1 MNIHILITDDDAVS
15 CRLFAKVLEGE
26 GYQVDWVQTGEAA
39 LTQLRQQSY
48 DLLVVDLRMP
58 GMTGLEVTRT
68 VHREYPLLPVVVMTA
83 FGSMETAIEAIREGA
98 FDYISKPMNLEE
110 LKNVLARA
118 LAQKE
123 RRSREEEDGEGK
135 EDEDSEPFGAV
146 IGRSA
151 AMVEVYKTVA
161 RVAPT
166 KSTVLILGESGTGKE
181 LIARALH
188 QHSPRARRPFVA
200 VDCGVLTETLL
211 ESELFGHVRGAF
223 TGAVSDKKGV
233 FEEAQGG
240 TCFLD
245 EIGDISPTLQAKLL
259 RVLQEHE
266 IRRVGGKE
274 WVKVDVR
281 VVAATNRNLADL
293 VKKHAFRHDLYYRLN
308 VITLRL
314 PPLRERGEDVPALA
328 HYFLKRYSQENEKE
342 VTAISHEALDLLRAY
357 SWPGNIRELENAI
370 EQAVALARQP
380 ILTPE
385 DLPAEVREG
394 VAPDWS
400 QDLLQE
406 EQSFFAG
413 NPTLEEVDK
422 RYVHHVLSR
431 TQGNISRAAKMLD
444 VDRRS
449 LYRMLERFKIAPF
462 SKEPAE

>member
-1 MNIHILITDDDAVS
+1 
-15 CRLFAKVLEGE
+15 
-26 GYQVDWVQTGEAA
+26 
-39 LTQLRQQSY
+39 
-48 DLLVVDLRMP
+48 VVDLRMP

-123 RRSREEEDGEGK
+123 RRSRTEEDGEGK

-400 QDLLQE
+400 RDLLQE

-422 RYVHHVLSR
+422 RYVRHVLSR

-449 LYRMLERFKIAPF
+449 LYRMLERFKIEPF

>member
-123 RRSREEEDGEGK
+123 RRSRTEEDGEGK

-188 QHSPRARRPFVA
+188 QHSPRP
-200 VDCGVLTETLL
+200 
-211 ESELFGHVRGAF
+211 
-223 TGAVSDKKGV
+223 
-233 FEEAQGG
+233 
-240 TCFLD
+240 
-245 EIGDISPTLQAKLL
+245 
-259 RVLQEHE
+259 
-266 IRRVGGKE
+266 
-274 WVKVDVR
+274 
-281 VVAATNRNLADL
+281 ATR
-293 VKKHAFRHDLYYRLN
+293 
-308 VITLRL
+308 
-314 PPLRERGEDVPALA
+314 
-328 HYFLKRYSQENEKE
+328 
-342 VTAISHEALDLLRAY
+342 
-357 SWPGNIRELENAI
+357 SWR
-370 EQAVALARQP
+370 
-380 ILTPE
+380 
-385 DLPAEVREG
+385 
-394 VAPDWS
+394 
-400 QDLLQE
+400 
-406 EQSFFAG
+406 
-413 NPTLEEVDK
+413 
-422 RYVHHVLSR
+422 
-431 TQGNISRAAKMLD
+431 
-444 VDRRS
+444 
-449 LYRMLERFKIAPF
+449 
-462 SKEPAE
+462 